1 MSVALSQPT
10 LATPSSPSFCDGRK
24 FSEVEQAVLWTLL
37 QQAPQCTSRQLLAKA
52 AEHQIWPRV
61 SLRHLNRWR
70 AQWQLSRGKG
80 RPSGFSAAGAV
91 TSASA
96 VVCVTPR
103 LSCVGVHLFARWL
116 DQQDALEPVVAG
128 LKEAIRSYQRTHP
141 DDDFALL
148 HHRDVTLRHRFEAL
162 LLAPL
167 LGIERLISFD
177 TQEHPMATLIGQSY
191 QATTLRQFLGQ
202 LERIEAGPWL
212 MPILLPV
219 SGGKVV
225 YVDGHM
231 IAYWSRK
238 AMHKGKITMRGR
250 VMAGSQAVI
259 SHDEAGQAVYVA
271 YYPPDLHLSQLVLAY
286 CQDVALAT
294 GSDLFVIDR
303 AVNSKA
309 MARGF
314 DEAGLGLLC
323 MLDDNE
329 HHGIESFEATHVTTL
344 DDGTR
349 LYEGP
354 WKVARA
360 DDTRHFVIVEPQEQ
374 ESKTLVYWGSP
385 KVKAELEAGQWPEV
399 YRARS
404 ELQENAFKR
413 MIEHGALD
421 INVGRKTLLGPDR
434 HQQRAEAKVRDS
446 LEAAKQK
453 VAKKRLELE
462 VKREQVAQSEAQGH
476 GKRLE
481 QRQRAASELEDKLRE
496 VQQHEA
502 HLQEQVDGFE
512 APKERA
518 DRDFRKQTIMTIR
531 TLFLE
536 NLLQAFMSV
545 LLSVLPKQVSLEQI
559 LKLLFERS
567 GSRMERDKTVV
578 YWINTTGLSRGNR
591 RRLGEIVEGL
601 NALGLVEKGKPIRV
615 CLKELPP

>member
-1 MSVALSQPT
+1 MSAALSQPT
-10 LATPSSPSFCDGRK
+10 LAVPSSPSFCEGRK
-24 FSEVEQAVLWTLL
+24 FSEVEQSVLWTLL
-37 QQAPQCTSRQLLAKA
+37 QQDPPCTSRQLLAKA
-52 AEHQIWPRV
+52 AAHQIWPRV

-70 AQWQLSRGKG
+70 AQWQRSRSKG
-80 RPSGFSAAGAV
+80 RPGGCSAGVARHAG
-91 TSASA
+91 SK

-103 LSCVGVHLFARWL
+103 LSFVGVHLFARWL
-116 DQQDALEPVVAG
+116 DQQEALEPVVMG
-128 LKEAIRSYQRTHP
+128 LKAAISAYQGTHP

-167 LGIERLISFD
+167 LGIDRLSAFD
-177 TQEHPMATLIGQSY
+177 TQEHPMATLTGQSY
-191 QATTLRQFLGQ
+191 QSTTLSQFLGQ
-202 LERIEAGPWL
+202 LERIEAAPWL
-212 MPILLPV
+212 MPVLLPAPG
-219 SGGKVV
+219 SKVV

-231 IAYWSRK
+231 MAYWSRK

-250 VMAGSQAVI
+250 IMAGSQAVI
-259 SHDEAGQAVYVA
+259 SHDETGQAVYVA
-271 YYPPDLHLSQLVLAY
+271 YYPPDLHVSQLVLAY
-286 CQDVALAT
+286 CQEVALAT

-309 MARGF
+309 MAQAF
-314 DEAGLGLLC
+314 DEVGLGLLC

-329 HHGIESFEATHVTTL
+329 HHGLESFEATEVKIL

-354 WKVARA
+354 WKVARE
-360 DDTRHFVIVEPQEQ
+360 DDNRHFVIVEPQQ
-374 ESKTLVYWGSP
+374 SKTLVYWGSA

-399 YRARS
+399 YRART

-413 MIEHGALD
+413 MIDHGALD
-421 INVGRKTLLGPDR
+421 INVGRKTILGPDR
-434 HQQRAEAKVRDS
+434 HQQRAEAKVREA
-446 LEAAKQK
+446 LETATHRVVKR
-453 VAKKRLELE
+453 RLELE
-462 VKREQVAQSEAQGH
+462 VKREQVSQSQARGH

-496 VQQHEA
+496 AQQHEA
-502 HLQEQVDGFE
+502 HLQEQIDRFE

-518 DRDFRKQTIMTIR
+518 DRDFRQQTIMTIR

-545 LLSVLPKQVSLEQI
+545 LLSVLPKQVSLDQV

-567 GSRMERDKTVV
+567 GSRIEKDKTVM
-578 YWINTTGLSRGNR
+578 YWMNTTGLSRGNR
-591 RRLGEIVEGL
+591 RRLSEMVEGL
-601 NALGLVEKGKPIRV
+601 SAMGLVENGKPVRV
-615 CLKELPP
+615 CLKEIPP